1 MAINSLDSVRTS
13 LNIKYEQAQRI
24 TTDQKQSEVEQTR
37 RRDDTLEISTE
48 ARQISGNQLSERL
61 QQVQQQV
68 SAGYYNNPDVIRQA
82 ASRIAESFRKQE
94 NDASADAINAG

>member
-13 LNIKYEQAQRI
+13 LNVKYEQAQR
-24 TTDQKQSEVEQTR
+24 TSTDQKKTETEQIH

-48 ARQISGNQLSERL
+48 ARKIQGNQLSERL

-68 SAGYYNNPDVIRQA
+68 SAGFYNNPDVIRQA
-82 ASRIAESFRKQE
+82 AAKIAESFRTQDNE
-94 NDASADAINAG
+94 NVDSVTT